1 MACGTFI
8 LTVPQDSLFS
18 RCHMHFRTMTTL
30 LFPPLNPFSSHTT
43 AQQEPVGAS
52 PSSINPSLLDYV
64 LDVNAA
70 LSRQLT
76 PSKRKQAVPR
86 LQQRQAWLKRQGR
99 PAEAASEHDGTP
111 ARAPRAARGGG
122 TSLANALAAGE
133 TLTKGKKKKLAK
145 R

>member
-1 MACGTFI
+1 
-8 LTVPQDSLFS
+8 
-18 RCHMHFRTMTTL
+18 MTTL
-30 LFPPLNPFSSHTT
+30 LSPPLALHPLSSHTT
-43 AQQEPVGAS
+43 AQQEPIGAS
-52 PSSINPSLLDYV
+52 LGSVNPSLLDYV

-99 PAEAASEHDGTP
+99 PAEAALEHDGTP
-111 ARAPRAARGGG
+111 ARAAWAARGGG

-133 TLTKGKKKKLAK
+133 ALTKGKKKKLAK